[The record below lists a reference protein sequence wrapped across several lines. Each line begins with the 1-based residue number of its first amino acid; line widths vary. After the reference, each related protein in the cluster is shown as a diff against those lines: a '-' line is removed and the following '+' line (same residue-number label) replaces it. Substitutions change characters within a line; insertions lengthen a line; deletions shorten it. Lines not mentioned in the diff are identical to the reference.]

1 MLVFPT
7 YVTVRVYLRSRMLNG
22 DFDKKNDHENLVTL
36 LISSFW
42 LLKHLKYKTQPQ
54 MRRGNIPRKN
64 VNNMLT
70 DFLASS

>member
-1 MLVFPT
+1 MEILI
-7 YVTVRVYLRSRMLNG
+7 
-22 DFDKKNDHENLVTL
+22 KKNDHENLVTS

-42 LLKHLKYKTQPQ
+42 LLKHLKHKTQPQ